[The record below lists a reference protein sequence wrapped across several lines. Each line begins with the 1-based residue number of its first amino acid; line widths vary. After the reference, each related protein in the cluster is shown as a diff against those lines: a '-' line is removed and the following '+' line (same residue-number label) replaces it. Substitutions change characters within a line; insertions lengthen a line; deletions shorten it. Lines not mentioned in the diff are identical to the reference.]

1 MGRNKFIAEFP
12 INASKKMLY
21 PYIFTA
27 SGLSQ
32 WFADDVNV
40 NEDHIFNFIWED
52 EDHKAKMVSHRTNS
66 YVKFE
71 WLPQTEEDEDDPLHF
86 ELRLEMNELTQSVY
100 IRITDYTEVDDNDEL
115 NDQWEDLV
123 ESLKEVVG
131 G

>member
-40 NEDHIFNFIWED
+40 NEDHVFNFIINLKNYNFCLKLIIES
-52 EDHKAKMVSHRTNS
+52 KSSRAK
-66 YVKFE
+66 
-71 WLPQTEEDEDDPLHF
+71 
-86 ELRLEMNELTQSVY
+86 Y
-100 IRITDYTEVDDNDEL
+100 IYL
-115 NDQWEDLV
+115 
-123 ESLKEVVG
+123 SFF
-131 G
+131 